1 MSVAEDRQSVIGA
14 LEQQLAETPRS
25 SRPHEHATL
34 AYRLGLAHA
43 ESPGSS
49 PADGLRR
56 ALAYYDVAAGIFDP
70 RFEPVHHA
78 RVLNAAGAAH
88 RGLANR
94 AKASELFEKAADL
107 LEGKASESERAAV
120 LNNLGLARAELG
132 QLAEAVEAFDAA
144 AELFDTTTAEGRR
157 GRVATL
163 VNRGQAHTAMGTD
176 EGLEAALADFEEA
189 RAEIDPEDAPYH
201 QGLADHSVGVTCSA
215 LASRRP
221 EERESYLREAVT
233 AFSASLK
240 VFTRNAFPF
249 QHALAKHNL
258 GLAHA
263 ALGGA
268 KNLRRALACFE
279 DSLALLDPRLH
290 AEPWRQAYASLER
303 IEKQLAESFPEAT
316 RADHFAALLAASS
329 PDEGHALLKE
339 RLFRFLGSSEPRRTT
354 GIAELA
360 VAAAKL
366 PEEGETAAILEATL
380 LIVMEQDRESQDVT
394 LRAIYKANSS
404 LEGEQRLVADR
415 ALDQA
420 IGGLGGVQ
428 RVFVRDFLYSLGWER
443 P

>member
-43 ESPGSS
+43 ESAATS
-49 PADGLRR
+49 PVDGLRR
-56 ALAYYDVAAGIFDP
+56 ALAYYDVAASIFDS

-88 RGLANR
+88 RGLGNR
-94 AKASELFEKAADL
+94 AKAGELFEKAATL
-107 LEGKASESERAAV
+107 LEGKGSDSERAAV
-120 LNNLGLARAELG
+120 LNNLGLARAEVG
-132 QLAEAVEAFDAA
+132 QLTEAVEAFDAA
-144 AELFDTTTAEGRR
+144 AELFDTSTAEGRR
-157 GRVATL
+157 GRVAAL

-189 RAEIDPEDAPYH
+189 RGEIDPADAPYH

-221 EERESYLREAVT
+221 EERESYLREAAT
-233 AFSASLK
+233 AFTASLK
-240 VFTRNAFPF
+240 VFTRHAFPF

-258 GLAHA
+258 GLAYA

-268 KNLRRALACFE
+268 KNLRRAMACFE
-279 DSLALLDPRLH
+279 DSLALLDTRLH
-290 AEPWRQAYASLER
+290 AEAWRQAYASLER
-303 IEKQLAESFPEAT
+303 VEKQLAESFPAT

-339 RLFRFLGSSEPRRTT
+339 RLFRFLGSPEPRRTT
-354 GIAELA
+354 GIAEMA

-366 PEEGETAAILEATL
+366 PEEGETAAIIEATL
-380 LIVMEQDRESQDVT
+380 LIVMEQDRESQDIT